1 MNRYYQ
7 LVRNED
13 VSELYIFGDIV
24 DEAWS
29 ESDVSA
35 SSLCQEIKALDTN
48 HIKVYINS
56 YGGSVASGLGIYNQL
71 KSHKAKVTT
80 YCQGFGCSIASVIFM
95 AGDERIMSNASLL
108 MIHNAWCLAQGNAKD
123 LRKQADDLDKITQAS
138 INAYMEHINIS
149 EEELVELLDNESW
162 LTADECL
169 AMGFATEV
177 VREQVATASQSVKES
192 LISMIIEMK
201 NVVDDE
207 QQEDEEQ
214 EDVDNQDE
222 QVAQQEED
230 EENVE
235 DEEEQEEVNDSEEDD
250 QEEQQEE
257 KNQGTELKIM
267 SSFLNLF
274 N

>member
-7 LVRNED
+7 LVKNEE

-29 ESDVSA
+29 SSDVVGSA
-35 SSLCQEIKALDTN
+35 LCQEIKELDTN
-48 HIKVYINS
+48 HINVYINS

-95 AGDERIMSNASLL
+95 AGDERKMSNASLL
-108 MIHNAWCLAQGNAKD
+108 MIHNAWTIVQGNAKD

-138 INAYMEHINIS
+138 INAYMEHINID
-149 EEELVELLDNESW
+149 EEKLVELLDNESW
-162 LTADECL
+162 LTAQECL
-169 AMGFATEV
+169 DMGFATEIT
-177 VREQVATASQSVKES
+177 REEECAVSQSVKQS

-207 QQEDEEQ
+207 QH
-214 EDVDNQDE
+214 
-222 QVAQQEED
+222 
-230 EENVE
+230 
-235 DEEEQEEVNDSEEDD
+235 EEEQEEVDNQDEDVTHEEVV
-250 QEEQQEE
+250 EEQQEVTE
-257 KNQGTELKIM
+257 EVEQQINQGTEPNVIG
-267 SSFLNLF
+267 SFLKLF